1 MTEKRENWSARSGF
15 IIAAVGSAVGLGNI
29 WRFPYV
35 AYENGGGAFL
45 IPYLI
50 ALLTAGLPL
59 LFLDYAV
66 GHRSHGAPPKA
77 YKQLWKPAET
87 LGWWQVCVCLIIGLY
102 YAGVLTWAGSYVY
115 FSMGQLWGDNPEK
128 FFFSTFLQTAES
140 KGFELNFVSHLFWP
154 LVGVWLAVLAIL
166 YGGVKKGV
174 EFSNRIFLPL
184 LIVLFTILVIQAVRL
199 PGAADGLNAF
209 FTPNWE
215 AMKDYKVWLA
225 AYGHIFF
232 SLSVGFGIMVTYA
245 SYLKPKTNLTGSGL
259 IVGFANSSFEI
270 LAGIGVFAALG
281 FMAHAADKP
290 VADVVSGGIGLA
302 FIAFPKLISSLGAGA
317 DLFGI
322 LFFTSLFVAGIT
334 SMVSILEVPIA
345 ALQDKLKWKRF
356 KAVTVVGGGTGI
368 ISIFLFSSTSAI
380 KLVDIIDH
388 FINNLG
394 IVSGALVSIVMVS
407 WFKRVLMTEI
417 EMHTNH
423 ISTIKL
429 GRTWEFTL
437 TIVTPIVLLSTLL
450 LALNSLLR
458 NSYGG
463 GDYADSMVLCFGWG
477 SIIFCALGALVMS
490 KLKDR

>member
-1 MTEKRENWSARSGF
+1 MTDKRENWSARSGF
-15 IIAAVGSAVGLGNI
+15 IIAAIGSAVGLGNI

-66 GHRSHGAPPKA
+66 GHRSNGAPPKA
-77 YKQLWKPAET
+77 YQQLSKPAQT
-87 LGWWQVCVCLIIGLY
+87 LGWWQVCVCIIIGLY

-115 FSMGQLWGDNPEK
+115 FSMGQMWGSDPEG
-128 FFFSTFLQTAES
+128 FFFNTFLNTSAET
-140 KGFELNFVSHLFWP
+140 GFDLTFVSHLFWP
-154 LVGVWLAVLAIL
+154 LVGVWIAVLAIL

-174 EFSNRIFLPL
+174 ELSNKIFMPL
-184 LIVLFTILVIQAVRL
+184 LIILFTILVIQAVRL
-199 PGAADGLNAF
+199 PGAAEGLNAF
-209 FTPNWE
+209 FTPNWA
-215 AMKDYKVWLA
+215 AMMDYKVWLA

-281 FMAHAADKP
+281 FMAQAADKP

-302 FIAFPKLISSLGAGA
+302 FIAFPKLISSLGSGA
-317 DLFGI
+317 DFFGI

-345 ALQDKLKWKRF
+345 ALQDKLQWKRV
-356 KAVTVVGGGTGI
+356 KAVSAVGGTTALV
-368 ISIFLFSSTSAI
+368 SIFLFSTNNAI

-407 WFKRVLMTEI
+407 WFKRSLMAEL
-417 EMHTNH
+417 EMHVNH

-429 GRTWEFTL
+429 GRAWEFTL
-437 TIVTPIVLLSTLL
+437 TVVTPVVLLSTLL
-450 LALNSLLR
+450 LALFALIKDG
-458 NSYGG
+458 YGG
-463 GDYADSMVLCFGWG
+463 YSTSLTTMFGWG
-477 SIIFCALGALVMS
+477 VIIFCALGALVMT
-490 KLKDR
+490 KIHDR

>member
-1 MTEKRENWSARSGF
+1 MTDIRENWSARSGF

-66 GHRSHGAPPKA
+66 GHRSNGAPPKA
-77 YKQLWKPAET
+77 YKQLLKKAEG
-87 LGWWQVCVCLIIGLY
+87 LGWWQVCVCIIIGLY
-102 YAGVLTWAGSYVY
+102 YAGVLTWAGSYIY
-115 FSMGQLWGDNPEK
+115 FSFGQAWGSDPES
-128 FFFSTFLQTAES
+128 FFFKTYLQTTDS
-140 KGFELNFVSHLFWP
+140 KTFDLSFIGHLFWP
-154 LVGVWLAVLAIL
+154 LVGVWIGVLAIL

-174 EFSNRIFLPL
+174 ELSNKIFLPL

-199 PGAADGLNAF
+199 PGASEGLNAF
-209 FTPNWE
+209 FTPNWS
-215 AMKDYKVWLA
+215 AMTDYKVWLA

-232 SLSVGFGIMVTYA
+232 SLSVGFGIMVTYS

-259 IVGFANSSFEI
+259 IVGFANSSFEL

-281 FMAHAADKP
+281 FMAHAAGKP
-290 VADVVSGGIGLA
+290 VDEVVSGGIGLA
-302 FIAFPKLISSLGAGA
+302 FIAFPKIISSLGSGA
-317 DLFGI
+317 DFFGI

-345 ALQDKLKWKRF
+345 ALQDKLKWGRV
-356 KAVTVVGGGTGI
+356 KAVTVVGGGTGVV
-368 ISIFLFSSTSAI
+368 SIFLFSTTNAI

-394 IVSGALVSIVMVS
+394 IVSGALASIIMVS
-407 WFKRVLMTEI
+407 WFKRALMSELET
-417 EMHTNH
+417 HVNR
-423 ISTIKL
+423 ISTVQL
-429 GRTWEFTL
+429 GKTWEFTL
-437 TIVTPIVLLSTLL
+437 TIVTPVVLVSTLL
-450 LALNSLLR
+450 LALNSLIQNGYEGYSSSLL
-458 NSYGG
+458 
-463 GDYADSMVLCFGWG
+463 VVFGWG
-477 SIIFCALGALVMS
+477 SIIFCALGAVLMS
-490 KLKDR
+490 KIHDR

>member
-45 IPYLI
+45 VPYLI

-66 GHRSHGAPPKA
+66 GHRSHGAPPIAFK
-77 YKQLWKPAET
+77 KLWKPAET

-115 FSMGQLWGDNPEK
+115 FSMGQLWGSDPES
-128 FFFSTFLQTAES
+128 FFFKNFLLTSQSSTFE
-140 KGFELNFVSHLFWP
+140 FDFVGHLFWP
-154 LVGVWLAVLAIL
+154 LVGVWAAVLAIL

-174 EFSNRIFLPL
+174 ELSNRIFMPL

-199 PGAADGLNAF
+199 PGAVDGLNAF
-209 FTPNWE
+209 FTPNWS
-215 AMKDYKVWLA
+215 AMMDYKVWLA

-245 SYLKPKTNLTGSGL
+245 SYLKPKTDLTGSGM
-259 IVGFANSSFEI
+259 IVGFANSSFEL

-281 FMAHAADKP
+281 FMAQAAGKP
-290 VADVVSGGIGLA
+290 VEEVVSGGIGLA

-345 ALQDKLKWKRF
+345 ALQDKLKWRRK
-356 KAVTVVGGGTGI
+356 KAVTVVGGATGA

-407 WFKRVLMTEI
+407 WFKRTLMSEL
-417 EMHTNH
+417 EMHINH

-437 TIVTPIVLLSTLL
+437 TIVTPVVLLSTLFMTL
-450 LALNSLLR
+450 IALIQKGYGDYSSSLL
-458 NSYGG
+458 
-463 GDYADSMVLCFGWG
+463 LCFGWG
-477 SIIFCALGALVMS
+477 SVIFCVLGSLLMT
-490 KLKDR
+490 KIHDR

>member
-1 MTEKRENWSARSGF
+1 MTASRENWSARSGF
-15 IIAAVGSAVGLGNI
+15 IIAAIGSAVGLGNI

-66 GHRSHGAPPKA
+66 GHRSNGSPPKA
-77 YKQLWKPAET
+77 YKQLISKFET
-87 LGWWQVCVCLIIGLY
+87 LGWWQVCVCIIIGLY

-115 FSMGQLWGDNPEK
+115 FSIGQMWGSDPEG
-128 FFFSTFLQTAES
+128 FFFKQYLETSS
-140 KGFELNFVSHLFWP
+140 SPNFEASFVSHLFWP
-154 LVGVWLAVLAIL
+154 LLAVWAGVLFIL

-174 EFSNRIFLPL
+174 ELSNKIFMPL
-184 LIVLFTILVIQAVRL
+184 LVILFTILVIQALRL
-199 PGAADGLNAF
+199 PGAVDGLNAF
-209 FTPNWE
+209 FTPNWK
-215 AMKDYKVWLA
+215 AMMDYKVWLA

-281 FMAHAADKP
+281 FMAHSAGTS
-290 VADVVSGGIGLA
+290 VQDVVSGGIGLA

-317 DLFGI
+317 DLFGV

-345 ALQDKLKWKRF
+345 ALQDKLKWGRK
-356 KAVTVVGGGTGI
+356 KAVSVVGGGTAVV
-368 ISIFLFSSTSAI
+368 SIFLFSTTSAI

-388 FINNLG
+388 FINNIG
-394 IVSGALVSIVMVS
+394 IVLGALISIIMLT
-407 WFKRVLMTEI
+407 WFKRSVMKELEQHINT
-417 EMHTNH
+417 
-423 ISTIKL
+423 ISTVKL

-437 TIVTPIVLLSTLL
+437 TIITPGVLLATLL
-450 LALNSLLR
+450 ISLFGLLTKG
-458 NSYGG
+458 Y
-463 GDYADSMVLCFGWG
+463 GDYTFGMQLWFGWG
-477 SIIFCALGALVMS
+477 GIIFCTLGAIFLS
-490 KLKDR
+490 KIKDR

>member
-1 MTEKRENWSARSGF
+1 MTDIRENWSARSGF

-66 GHRSHGAPPKA
+66 GHRSNGAPPKA
-77 YKQLWKPAET
+77 YKQLLKKAEG
-87 LGWWQVCVCLIIGLY
+87 LGWWQVCVCIIIGLY
-102 YAGVLTWAGSYVY
+102 YAGVLTWAGSYIY
-115 FSMGQLWGDNPEK
+115 FSFGQAWGSDPES
-128 FFFSTFLQTAES
+128 FFFKTYLQTTDS
-140 KGFELNFVSHLFWP
+140 KTFDLSFISHLFWP
-154 LVGVWLAVLAIL
+154 LVGVWIGVLAIL

-174 EFSNRIFLPL
+174 ELSNKIFLPL

-199 PGAADGLNAF
+199 PGASEGLNAF
-209 FTPNWE
+209 FTPNWS
-215 AMKDYKVWLA
+215 AMTDYKVWLA

-232 SLSVGFGIMVTYA
+232 SLSVGFGIMVTYS

-259 IVGFANSSFEI
+259 IVGFANSSFEL

-281 FMAHAADKP
+281 FMAHAAGKP
-290 VADVVSGGIGLA
+290 VDEVVSGGIGLA
-302 FIAFPKLISSLGAGA
+302 FIAFPKIISSLGSGA
-317 DLFGI
+317 DFFGI

-345 ALQDKLKWKRF
+345 ALQDKLKWGRV

-368 ISIFLFSSTSAI
+368 VSIFLFSTTNAI

-394 IVSGALVSIVMVS
+394 IVSGALASIIMVS
-407 WFKRVLMTEI
+407 WFKRALMRELET
-417 EMHTNH
+417 HVNR
-423 ISTIKL
+423 ISTVQL
-429 GRTWEFTL
+429 GKTWEFTL
-437 TIVTPIVLLSTLL
+437 TIVTPVVLVSTLL
-450 LALNSLLR
+450 LALNSLIQNGYEGYSSSLL
-458 NSYGG
+458 
-463 GDYADSMVLCFGWG
+463 VVFGWG
-477 SIIFCALGALVMS
+477 SIIFCALGAVLMS
-490 KLKDR
+490 KIHDR

>member
-1 MTEKRENWSARSGF
+1 MTNKRENWSARSGF
-15 IIAAVGSAVGLGNI
+15 IIAAIGSAVGLGNI

-77 YKQLWKPAET
+77 YKQLSKAAES
-87 LGWWQVCVCLIIGLY
+87 LGWWQVCVCIIIGLY

-115 FSMGQLWGDNPEK
+115 FSMGQLWGSDPEA
-128 FFFSTFLQTAES
+128 FFFGQYLNTTQSS
-140 KGFELNFVSHLFWP
+140 GFEMNFVGHLFWP
-154 LVGVWLAVLAIL
+154 LVAVWAAVLAIL

-174 EFSNRIFLPL
+174 ELSNKIFMPL
-184 LIVLFTILVIQAVRL
+184 LIVLFTILVIQALRL
-199 PGAADGLNAF
+199 PGAVDGLNAF

-215 AMKDYKVWLA
+215 AMKNYKVWLA

-232 SLSVGFGIMVTYA
+232 SLSVGFGIMVTYS
-245 SYLKPKTNLTGSGL
+245 SYLKRKTNLTGSGL

-281 FMAHAADKP
+281 FMAHAANTT
-290 VADVVSGGIGLA
+290 VQDVVSGGIGLA

-317 DLFGI
+317 DFFGI
-322 LFFTSLFVAGIT
+322 LFFSSLFVAGIT
-334 SMVSILEVPIA
+334 SMVSILQVPIA
-345 ALQDKLKWKRF
+345 ALQDKLAWSRT
-356 KAVTVVGGGTGI
+356 KAVSIVGGGTSLV
-368 ISIFLFSSTSAI
+368 SIFLFSSTSAI

-407 WFKRVLMTEI
+407 WFKRSLMTEL
-417 EMHTNH
+417 EMHVNH

-429 GRTWEFTL
+429 GKTWEFTL
-437 TIVTPIVLLSTLL
+437 TIITPVVLLTTLL
-450 LALNSLLR
+450 LALVALIQDG
-458 NSYGG
+458 YGG
-463 GDYADSMVLCFGWG
+463 YTNSMVMMFGWG
-477 SIIFCALGALVMS
+477 VIIFCALGSLLMS
-490 KLKDR
+490 QLKDR

>member
-15 IIAAVGSAVGLGNI
+15 IIAAIGSAVGLGNI

-66 GHRSHGAPPKA
+66 GHRSTGAPPKA

-87 LGWWQVCVCLIIGLY
+87 LGWWQVCVCIIIGLY
-102 YAGVLTWAGSYVY
+102 YAGVLTWAGSYIY
-115 FSMGQLWGDNPEK
+115 FSMGQMWGSDPEG
-128 FFFSTFLQTAES
+128 FFFGTYLQTSEAKE
-140 KGFELNFVSHLFWP
+140 FDLTFVSHLFWP
-154 LVGVWLAVLAIL
+154 LVGVWAAVLAIL

-174 EFSNRIFLPL
+174 ELSNKIFMPL
-184 LIVLFTILVIQAVRL
+184 LIVLFTILVIQALRL
-199 PGAADGLNAF
+199 PGAVDGLNAF
-209 FTPNWE
+209 FTPNWT
-215 AMKDYKVWLA
+215 AMMDYKVWLA

-232 SLSVGFGIMVTYA
+232 SLSIGFGIMVTYA

-281 FMAHAADKP
+281 FMAQAAGKP
-290 VADVVSGGIGLA
+290 VEEVVSGGIGLA

-317 DLFGI
+317 DFFGI

-345 ALQDKLKWKRF
+345 ALQDKLQWSRV
-356 KAVTVVGGGTGI
+356 KAVSVIGGGTGVV
-368 ISIFLFSSTSAI
+368 SIFLFSTTNAI

-394 IVSGALVSIVMVS
+394 IVSGALLSIVMVS
-407 WFKRVLMTEI
+407 WFKRNLMTEL
-417 EMHTNH
+417 EMHINH

-437 TIVTPIVLLSTLL
+437 TIVTPVVLLSTLL
-450 LALNSLLR
+450 LVLNALIQKG
-458 NSYGG
+458 Y
-463 GDYADSMVLCFGWG
+463 GDYSDSLVMYFGWG

-490 KLKDR
+490 KIHDR

>member
-1 MTEKRENWSARSGF
+1 MTDTRENWSARSGF
-15 IIAAVGSAVGLGNI
+15 IIAAIGSAVGLGNI

-66 GHRSHGAPPKA
+66 GHRSNGSPPKA
-77 YKQLWKPAET
+77 YQRLMKKAET

-115 FSMGQLWGDNPEK
+115 FSIGQMWGSDPEA
-128 FFFSTFLQTAES
+128 FFFNQYLKTSSAT
-140 KGFELNFVSHLFWP
+140 GFDMTFVSHLFWP
-154 LVGVWLAVLAIL
+154 LVAVWAGVLFIL

-174 EFSNRIFLPL
+174 ELSNKIFMPL
-184 LIVLFTILVIQAVRL
+184 LIVLFSVLVIQALRL
-199 PGAADGLNAF
+199 PGAVDGLNAF
-209 FTPNWE
+209 FTPNWT
-215 AMKDYKVWLA
+215 AMMDYKVWLA

-281 FMAHAADKP
+281 FMAHSAGST
-290 VADVVSGGIGLA
+290 VEEVVSGGIGLA

-345 ALQDKLKWKRF
+345 ALQDKLKWSRK
-356 KAVTVVGGGTGI
+356 KAVSVVGGGTGI
-368 ISIFLFSSTSAI
+368 VSIFLFSTTNAI

-388 FINNLG
+388 FINNIG
-394 IVSGALVSIVMVS
+394 IVTGALISIIMVS
-407 WFKRVLMTEI
+407 WFKRSIMNELKLHI
-417 EMHTNH
+417 NG
-423 ISTIKL
+423 ISTIQL
-429 GRTWEFTL
+429 GRTWELTL
-437 TIVTPIVLLSTLL
+437 TIITPVVLLSTLL
-450 LALNSLLR
+450 LSVYALLTKG
-458 NSYGG
+458 YGG
-463 GDYADSMVLCFGWG
+463 YSFGLQMWFGWG
-477 SIIFCALGALVMS
+477 SVIFCVLGATLFS
-490 KLKDR
+490 RLKDR